1 MIVNCYS
8 EVDINLDDDEK
19 EAIVKAYE
27 ILKDIRYECFMQ
39 DDDSDAY
46 WMAKSV
52 TSGIYNLMRLAGV

>member
-27 ILKDIRYECFMQ
+27 ILKGKIGF
-39 DDDSDAY
+39 A
-46 WMAKSV
+46 
-52 TSGIYNLMRLAGV
+52 GIADRQF